1 MLAPRQPTLLSPERG
16 DYIFLV
22 LTHYHSAV
30 NPDQENNSH
39 AAMLRLVG
47 FNKRVLEAGCASGH
61 VSEFLHVQGCSVVGI
76 ELDKEVVQPALQWLE
91 RVVVGNMDDDAL
103 WEELDDET
111 FDVVL
116 FGDVLEHLRD
126 PLHSLRRSLRHL
138 RPSGTVVISV
148 PNIAHADVKIALI
161 NGSFPYR
168 ESGLL
173 DSTHIHFFT
182 KESLL
187 ELLKEAGLVVTEVCR
202 VTAPVFGTEIGV
214 QRGDVDD
221 HVLAAIVSDRESET
235 YQFVIEAVRDDAAR
249 SLAQLSSEMVEL
261 TDKLVDETRRGTA
274 LATRIETLEAELA
287 DLNSLREAQQHELDR
302 LRRQTNMIKRFVPT
316 PLRRFFSRIV
326 AP

>member
-1 MLAPRQPTLLSPERG
+1 VLS
-16 DYIFLV
+16 
-22 LTHYHSAV
+22 HYHSTV
-30 NPDQENNSH
+30 NPDEENNSH

-61 VSEFLHVQGCSVVGI
+61 VSEFLHAQGCSVVGI

-91 RVVVGNMDDDAL
+91 RVVVGNMDDDTL
-103 WEELDDET
+103 WEELDGEA

-126 PLHSLRRSLRHL
+126 PLHSLRSAVKHL

-161 NGSFPYR
+161 KGTFPYR

-202 VTAPVFGTEIGV
+202 VTVPVFGTEIGV

-235 YQFVIEAVRDDAAR
+235 YQFVIEAVRDDGAR
-249 SLAQLSSEMVEL
+249 SLTQLSSEMVEL
-261 TDKLVDETRRGTA
+261 TDKLVDETRRSA
-274 LATRIETLEAELA
+274 VLAARIETLEADLA
-287 DLNSLREAQQHELDR
+287 TLNALREADQNELAR
-302 LRRQTNMIKRFVPT
+302 LQRLTRVIKRFVPAS
-316 PLRRFFSRIV
+316 LRRFVNRQIS
-326 AP
+326 AQ